1 MLDVGVLTKR
11 WYKLWESSIRRK
23 WKRFLY
29 TENKKKCIVFVLYF
43 IVVGNVFLPF
53 VWLLKSDMLKCWD
66 LCGVFLFVF
75 YIDLFDI
82 HPNNLK
88 CGPAEKSPS
97 AALKKKKFLKKSLFA
112 CFGFVKQCCL
122 WCSRWSC
129 DSSVTWEIFKFW
141 LQLNAWMWLAK
152 SKIPLWGIKSGT
164 SRTCSTFFPLTCN
177 FSSFYKLMKVGLCG
191 HVWRPFTV
199 TPVSRKEWR
208 RDSSTYP
215 LCAFSLLPFVKFLWN
230 ADFALHVCRCL
241 SVHATNQ
248 IIYGLPVSALAALFR
263 SLVI

>member
-1 MLDVGVLTKR
+1 MQA
-11 WYKLWESSIRRK
+11 S
-23 WKRFLY
+23 WKISFS
-29 TENKKKCIVFVLYF
+29 CF
-43 IVVGNVFLPF
+43 
-53 VWLLKSDMLKCWD
+53 
-66 LCGVFLFVF
+66 
-75 YIDLFDI
+75 
-82 HPNNLK
+82 
-88 CGPAEKSPS
+88 
-97 AALKKKKFLKKSLFA
+97 KKKKFLKKSLFA

-241 SVHATNQ
+241 SVHSTNQ

>member
-23 WKRFLY
+23 WKRDFFTLK
-29 TENKKKCIVFVLYF
+29 TKKKCIVFVLYF

-66 LCGVFLFVF
+66 LCGFFFLFVF
-75 YIDLFDI
+75 LHWPFWHSSQQPKMQASWKISFS
-82 HPNNLK
+82 
-88 CGPAEKSPS
+88 CF
-97 AALKKKKFLKKSLFA
+97 KKKKFLKKSLFA

-164 SRTCSTFFPLTCN
+164 SRTCSTFFPHN
-177 FSSFYKLMKVGLCG
+177 V
-191 HVWRPFTV
+191 
-199 TPVSRKEWR
+199 
-208 RDSSTYP
+208 
-215 LCAFSLLPFVKFLWN
+215 
-230 ADFALHVCRCL
+230 
-241 SVHATNQ
+241 
-248 IIYGLPVSALAALFR
+248 
-263 SLVI
+263 